1 MSVVSEIVK
10 TEKFNSLINIRISI
24 KSLLVIWVSVGVIAT
39 IIMAVVGLSSNNHL
53 AETQAVKMGAVQQIE
68 SNAQQ
73 VSNILNEFISRQS
86 EILSARSAGELAE
99 VAPRAALE
107 EKFQLTRQ
115 TLEVNLGN
123 NASGKNA
130 ISQLE
135 EAYRK
140 FIAADDRLYEQT
152 SEMLTLTEGIGKQ
165 AATVDAI
172 VNNMQNTAD
181 GITGKISF
189 STKSAKRR
197 VSRIVNSFNSGSVSG
212 DQVRN
217 LADTV
222 NNAFLGNQADIQ
234 QVSNDI
240 RAGVPKLA
248 TLARLIMLED
258 SADLLTSIKD
268 NEIRQLAQLILDA
281 LNTLRDKLNAE
292 DELTALVESLERDF
306 KKLDEILISS
316 GKSVFRLRIQIITTK
331 MQLDETLSQ
340 VKTTV
345 HDVSNSLQSLSQ
357 LTAQIRIDTENDIQS
372 VVDASKFTLTGVGAV
387 VLLLTCAIGVIV
399 LARITRPLNAAGQ
412 TLNAIAKGQLT
423 ARMRH
428 NGQDEFAALAEDL
441 NQVGSSMQQLVS
453 EFQSN
458 AMQLS
463 AAADQ
468 LSSIAAQTQQD
479 MSQQQQQTMHAAT
492 SMDEV
497 VKTVQEIARHSSDA
511 ARGAELAKQTAV
523 DGKSVVDVTI
533 GVINNLASGVQKA
546 GEVIGNLGKDSEQ
559 IGSVVEVIQSI
570 ADQTNLLALNAAIE
584 AARAGEQ
591 GRGFAVVADEVR
603 TLAARTRDST
613 LEIARIIERFQGRAI
628 DAAEVM
634 VQSNELV
641 KQSVKQAAHAGESLD
656 AIENAVSSITE
667 MTNHIARAVEE
678 HSVVSE
684 EISSNV
690 TSIQEVTDRTSA
702 GTVQIATSSEQ
713 LSALAVDLKS
723 RVARFIV

>member
-1 MSVVSEIVK
+1 
-10 TEKFNSLINIRISI
+10 
-24 KSLLVIWVSVGVIAT
+24 
-39 IIMAVVGLSSNNHL
+39 
-53 AETQAVKMGAVQQIE
+53 
-68 SNAQQ
+68 
-73 VSNILNEFISRQS
+73 
-86 EILSARSAGELAE
+86 
-99 VAPRAALE
+99 
-107 EKFQLTRQ
+107 
-115 TLEVNLGN
+115 
-123 NASGKNA
+123 
-130 ISQLE
+130 
-135 EAYRK
+135 
-140 FIAADDRLYEQT
+140 
-152 SEMLTLTEGIGKQ
+152 
-165 AATVDAI
+165 
-172 VNNMQNTAD
+172 
-181 GITGKISF
+181 
-189 STKSAKRR
+189 
-197 VSRIVNSFNSGSVSG
+197 
-212 DQVRN
+212 
-217 LADTV
+217 
-222 NNAFLGNQADIQ
+222 
-234 QVSNDI
+234 
-240 RAGVPKLA
+240 
-248 TLARLIMLED
+248 
-258 SADLLTSIKD
+258 
-268 NEIRQLAQLILDA
+268 
-281 LNTLRDKLNAE
+281 
-292 DELTALVESLERDF
+292 
-306 KKLDEILISS
+306 
-316 GKSVFRLRIQIITTK
+316 
-331 MQLDETLSQ
+331 
-340 VKTTV
+340 
-345 HDVSNSLQSLSQ
+345 
-357 LTAQIRIDTENDIQS
+357 
-372 VVDASKFTLTGVGAV
+372 
-387 VLLLTCAIGVIV
+387 
-399 LARITRPLNAAGQ
+399 
-412 TLNAIAKGQLT
+412 
-423 ARMRH
+423 MRH